1 MISPHHSHCPK
12 ELSGDQDYVS
22 HPRVQQPRKVR
33 FETSHHPTCTLQCS
47 KCSPEALSPVLIQKR
62 QPPVAER
69 LTDEMR
75 IKILATPYSESLFE
89 RLRTRSSSGTQHVQ
103 HSYPDY
109 IVKTILDNFALL
121 RTSRM
126 HSSCRSSRCSVVC
139 SHGITPRIR
148 ASTCQ
153 SRS

>member
-1 MISPHHSHCPK
+1 MISPQHSHCPK

-75 IKILATPYSESLFE
+75 INILATQRLTVFRKSLRKAADEIKF
-89 RLRTRSSSGTQHVQ
+89 G
-103 HSYPDY
+103 
-109 IVKTILDNFALL
+109 NAA
-121 RTSRM
+121 
-126 HSSCRSSRCSVVC
+126 
-139 SHGITPRIR
+139 R
-148 ASTCQ
+148 AAFLP
-153 SRS
+153 